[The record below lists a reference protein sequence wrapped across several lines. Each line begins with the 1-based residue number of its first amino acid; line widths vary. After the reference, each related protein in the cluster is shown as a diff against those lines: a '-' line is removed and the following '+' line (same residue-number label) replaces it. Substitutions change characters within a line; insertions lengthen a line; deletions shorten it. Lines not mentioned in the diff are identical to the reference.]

1 MELVNRLLLEGKI
14 YLFLYLLLWILV
26 IFESSKYF
34 SQYKKT
40 TFLCSSIILW
50 LFIGLRWETG
60 TDWNSYK
67 ELFDS
72 LELNWTFLFNIY
84 HFDIG
89 YVLFNALTRL
99 FTNSYTIFLILNS
112 GITIYFLYKL
122 IRKLSPYPNLSL
134 FFFYANFMIAQF
146 MGSNRRMMAMVF
158 VLWAFYY
165 IFYEK
170 KVYSAINIGLAFVF
184 HRSSIINITSYFI
197 PRTLFTIRT
206 TILILLCSLLIGLL
220 QIPAKLVDLI
230 GNTLI
235 AFVNN
240 PIVEN
245 MVYYSETNEEH
256 LVYSTGSLF
265 LSTLLAV
272 LKRTIFLVFY
282 IYITRRNNV
291 DKLTQ
296 FFYNIYIIGFAGYLF
311 FIGSFFQMLTAFFTF
326 IEVILIGRMYS
337 YVNGSTK
344 LLFICMLFLYG
355 FLQMMNAVG
364 TYPEQYLPYLPFWTD
379 IHRL

>member
-1 MELVNRLLLEGKI
+1 MELINRLLLEGKI

-89 YVLFNALTRL
+89 YVLLNALTRL
-99 FTNSYTIFLILNS
+99 FTDSYTVFLIFNS

-122 IRKLSPYPNLSL
+122 IKKLSPYPNLSQ
-134 FFFYANFMIAQF
+134 FFFYTNFMIAQF
-146 MGSNRRMMAMVF
+146 MGSNRRMMAMIF
-158 VLWAFYY
+158 VLWFFYY
-165 IFYEK
+165 IFIKK
-170 KVYSAINIGLAFVF
+170 KVYSVINIGLSFVF
-184 HRSSIINITSYFI
+184 HRSSLVNILTYSI
-197 PRTLFTIRT
+197 PHYIFSERK
-206 TILILLCSLLIGLL
+206 TILILIFSLFIGLL
-220 QIPAKLVDLI
+220 QIPAKIVEFS
-230 GNTLI
+230 GNILATVI
-235 AFVNN
+235 NN
-240 PIVEN
+240 PIVEK
-245 MVYYSETNEEH
+245 MVFYSENNEEH

-272 LKRTIFLVFY
+272 IKRSIFLIFY
-282 IYITRRNNV
+282 IYIIRRNNI

-296 FFYNIYIIGFAGYLF
+296 FFYNIYILGFAGYLF
-311 FIGSFFQMLTAFFTF
+311 FIGSFFQMLTAYFTF
-326 IEVILIGRMYS
+326 IEIILIGRMYS
-337 YVNGSTK
+337 YISGK
-344 LLFICMLFLYG
+344 AKIFFCLLLSIYG
-355 FLQMMNAVG
+355 FFQMMNAFSIY
-364 TYPEQYLPYLPFWTD
+364 TELYMPYLPFWTT
-379 IHRL
+379 IQRL